1 VTTPTPGLRERQKR
15 ARADAIVDAAQRL
28 VLEHGLDA
36 VTVEAIA
43 EEAGVS
49 ARTFFNYFDTKD
61 AAVLGHRE
69 LDLDESVTAAFVAGG
84 PTGRFL
90 PDLEALL
97 VALVEGATENPD
109 RGERT
114 FRVME
119 AEPRLVAQHLGWL
132 EAHRAHVE
140 TLLAQRHLARPLPAG
155 PAFCSHLMLTLLRA
169 TGERWDAAGRGPD
182 VAVHLHAAVEDLAAV
197 AGS

>member
-1 VTTPTPGLRERQKR
+1 VTTPSPGLRARQKQ

-28 VLEHGLDA
+28 VLAHGFDA

-49 ARTFFNYFDTKD
+49 PRTFFNYFDTKD
-61 AAVLGHRE
+61 AAVLGHRD

-90 PDLEALL
+90 SDLETLL
-97 VALVEGATENPD
+97 LAVLEGVTAHPE
-109 RGERT
+109 RGERA

-119 AEPRLVAQHLGWL
+119 AEPRLVARHLGWL
-132 EAHRAHVE
+132 EAHRARLE

-155 PAFCSHLMLTLLRA
+155 PAFCSHLVLTLVRA

-182 VAVHLHAAVEDLAAV
+182 IAEHLHAAVADLAAV
-197 AGS
+197 ADS

>member
-1 VTTPTPGLRERQKR
+1 MTTATPGLRERQKQ

-28 VLEHGLDA
+28 VLAHGLDA

-49 ARTFFNYFDTKD
+49 PRTFFNYFDTKD

-69 LDLDESVTAAFVAGG
+69 LDLDAAVTAAFVAGG
-84 PTGRFL
+84 PTGQFL
-90 PDLEALL
+90 PDLEVLL
-97 VALVEGATENPD
+97 LALVEGATEHPE
-109 RGERT
+109 RGERA
-114 FRVME
+114 FRVMA
-119 AEPRLVAQHLGWL
+119 AEPRLVARHLGWL
-132 EAHRAHVE
+132 EEHRAQVE

-155 PAFCSHLMLTLLRA
+155 PTFCSHLVLTLVRA
-169 TGERWDAAGRGPD
+169 TGERWDAAGRGRD
-182 VAVHLHAAVEDLAAV
+182 IAVHVHAAVEDLAAV

>member
-1 VTTPTPGLRERQKR
+1 MTTATSGLRARQKQ

-28 VLEHGLDA
+28 VLAYGFDA

-49 ARTFFNYFDTKD
+49 PRTFFNYFDTKD

-69 LDLDESVTAAFVAGG
+69 LDLDEQVAAEFVAGG

-90 PDLEALL
+90 PDLEVLL
-97 VALVEGATENPD
+97 RAVLEGVTAHPE
-109 RGERT
+109 RGERAY
-114 FRVME
+114 RVME
-119 AEPRLVAQHLGWL
+119 AEPRLVARHLGWL
-132 EAHRAHVE
+132 EAHRAQLE

-155 PAFCSHLMLTLLRA
+155 PAFCSHLVLTLVRA

-182 VAVHLHAAVEDLAAV
+182 ITEHLHAAVADLAAV
-197 AGS
+197 ADA